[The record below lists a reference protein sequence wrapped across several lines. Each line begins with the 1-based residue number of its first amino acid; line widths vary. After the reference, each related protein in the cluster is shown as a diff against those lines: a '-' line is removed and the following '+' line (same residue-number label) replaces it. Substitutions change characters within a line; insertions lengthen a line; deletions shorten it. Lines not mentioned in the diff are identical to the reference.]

1 MSKSAESDAWRAPNA
16 DSIYAVQRMHAIG
29 IAAMAV
35 NDHRLAARMFDEV
48 TKLTPMPIH
57 YLSLGEALGKMGKHA
72 EARAAFEAALRID
85 PTFVDAWYNMGIMYE
100 QAFLPAEAEECYQKG
115 CDIRETAAARNN
127 LANTQRAQLKLAAAE
142 RNYRRA
148 QELGYAGAQMN
159 LSLLLML
166 KGDYVAGLPMFEQR
180 EEFGSE
186 EAYGPA
192 RHFLATL
199 RQAPD

>member
-1 MSKSAESDAWRAPNA
+1 MSKNAEIDAWKAPNA

-29 IAAMAV
+29 VAAMAV
-35 NDHRLAARMFDEV
+35 NDHRLAAKMFDEL

-57 YLSLGEALGKMGKHA
+57 YLSLGEALGKMGKHD
-72 EARAAFEAALRID
+72 EARKAFESALRMD
-85 PTFVDAWYNMGIMYE
+85 PKFVDAWYNMGVMYE
-100 QAFLPAEAEECYQKG
+100 QAFMPAEAEECYLKG
-115 CDIRETAAARNN
+115 CAIAETANARNN
-127 LANTQRAQLKLAAAE
+127 LANTQRAQLKLDEAE
-142 RNYRRA
+142 KNYRRS

-166 KGDYVAGLPMFEQR
+166 KGDYVQGLPMFESR
-180 EEFGSE
+180 EQFGSE